1 MHYQYIHETITRIL
15 TLFTSNNPFHI
26 PKIDP
31 PPPNP
36 HAGRNRTPS
45 TPQTLTLDHQ
55 ICNICREAGPP
66 RHGECYTC
74 KTMKSTK
81 APATF
86 AGHTNNKLYPNQEF
100 PTTPKARQDAV
111 DAMEYTQE
119 LFDLEIHHEE
129 TECLI
134 NDPRPKY
141 TVNPLDQPLPDFCNR
156 GRGRKMYLDRL
167 SKKTNIIMTRIQF

>member
-1 MHYQYIHETITRIL
+1 M
-15 TLFTSNNPFHI
+15 SKNPFVI

-31 PPPNP
+31 PPHNP
-36 HAGRNRTPS
+36 HAGRNRANTATHEPA
-45 TPQTLTLDHQ
+45 LTLDHQ

-66 RHGECYTC
+66 RHGDCYTC
-74 KTMKSTK
+74 KTMKSTS
-81 APATF
+81 APATH
-86 AGHTNNKLYPNQEF
+86 GNYVNNKLYPGQEF
-100 PTTPKARQDAV
+100 PTTPKAREDAV

-141 TVNPLDQPLPDFCNR
+141 TVNPLDQPLPDTVPRNYR
-156 GRGRKMYLDRL
+156 GRGRKMYLDGL
-167 SKKTNIIMTRIQF
+167 SKNII

>member
-1 MHYQYIHETITRIL
+1 M
-15 TLFTSNNPFHI
+15 SKNPFVI

-31 PPPNP
+31 PPHNP
-36 HAGRNRTPS
+36 HAGRNRSNTAPHE
-45 TPQTLTLDHQ
+45 PALTLAHQ

-66 RHGECYTC
+66 RHGDCYTC
-74 KTMKSTK
+74 KTMKSTTPPVTHGNYK
-81 APATF
+81 S
-86 AGHTNNKLYPNQEF
+86 NKLYPDQEF
-100 PTTPKARQDAV
+100 PTTSKARQDAA

-141 TVNPLDQPLPDFCNR
+141 TENPLDRPLPDTVSRNYR
-156 GRGRKMYLDRL
+156 GRGRKMYFDGL
-167 SKKTNIIMTRIQF
+167 SNNRI

>member
-1 MHYQYIHETITRIL
+1 MNLYKTIGLELLTYASYTFL
-15 TLFTSNNPFHI
+15 TLFMSKNPFHI

-36 HAGRNRTPS
+36 HAGRNRASPTTP
-45 TPQTLTLDHQ
+45 TLTLDHQ

-81 APATF
+81 APVTYANH
-86 AGHTNNKLYPNQEF
+86 ANNKLYPNQEF

-119 LFDLEIHHEE
+119 LFDIEIHHEE

-141 TVNPLDQPLPDFCNR
+141 TVNPLDQPLPDSYNR

-167 SKKTNIIMTRIQF
+167 SKKEVV